1 MTDTIDKGTGEIMA
15 ANEGFGL
22 SIARPPE
29 VVLQEARQAANA
41 LKDVVSKKEKPV
53 IMNGQQ
59 YLEFEDWQTLAKF
72 YGVTARVVNTNFIQ
86 LGTAQG
92 FEAKADAIDARTGA
106 IISSADA
113 MCLNDEEKW
122 STRAKYE
129 WKTVG
134 GERVKDKVGE
144 TAVPMFQLR
153 SMAQT
158 RACAK
163 ALRNVF
169 AWVVVLAGYK
179 PTPAEEM
186 DGVHTSGSKEPE
198 SDWRLMD
205 SKFPGTCDA
214 CKKPIK
220 KGEPIAYNGKIKKT
234 QHAECFNKAKPA
246 APAEKP
252 AADQPGDAQ
261 EPEFAPETK

>member
-1 MTDTIDKGTGEIMA
+1 MTDTINKGTGEITVPD
-15 ANEGFGL
+15 EGFGL

-29 VVLQEARQAANA
+29 LVLQEARQAANA
-41 LKDVVSKKEKPV
+41 LKNVIAKKEKPV
-53 IMNGQQ
+53 MMNGEQ
-59 YLEFEDWQTLAKF
+59 YLEYEDWQTLAKF
-72 YGVTARVVNTNFIQ
+72 YGVTARVISTNFIQ
-86 LGTAQG
+86 IGTAQG

-113 MCLNDEEKW
+113 MCLNDEDKW
-122 STRAKYE
+122 SIREKYE

-144 TAVPMFQLR
+144 TAVPLFQLR

-179 PTPAEEM
+179 PTPIEETE
-186 DGVHTSGSKEPE
+186 GLHPKEEGEPS

-234 QHAECFNKAKPA
+234 QHAECFNKSKQA
-246 APAEKP
+246 APAPAEIKP
-252 AADQPGDAQ
+252 GDEPGDAQ
-261 EPEFAPETK
+261 EPESEKK